1 MLGYSLLIPQ
11 RDAPALLAAQLR
23 ELQPVLDGMK
33 QPYEI
38 ICIDDG
44 SRNASLTQLRK
55 LQDLHPALR
64 VVRLD
69 EPCGLGVALSV
80 GIEAARGEKLLAM
93 AAGPQYH
100 PSQVPRLLNH
110 LKRADFVQGKRIR
123 HGLDKLWYRIARI
136 PRSLLLGMEV
146 RDPGC
151 LFWAAR
157 REAVAGLDLSRTMH
171 RCLAVLV
178 AARGYRVDQ
187 VLVEAQ
193 PAPPYPGEG
202 WTRPA
207 DLLAARWHR
216 RHYQPYQAYE
226 ITRDA
231 ESPILPFTRPEQRAT
246 PQRKSA

>member
-11 RDAPALLAAQLR
+11 RDASARLAAQLH
-23 ELQPVLDGMK
+23 ELEHVLDGLK

-44 SRNASLTQLRK
+44 SCASSLAELRR
-55 LQDLHPALR
+55 LQAEHRTLR
-64 VVRLD
+64 IVRLD

-80 GIEAARGEKLLAM
+80 GIGAARGEKLLAM
-93 AAGPQYH
+93 AAGPQYRC
-100 PSQVPRLLNH
+100 SQVPQLLNH

-123 HGLDKLWYRIARI
+123 QGLDKLWYRIARI

-157 REAVAGLDLSRTMH
+157 REAVAELDLGRRLH
-171 RCLAVLV
+171 RSLAVLV

-193 PAPPYPGEG
+193 PAPPYPDEG
-202 WTRPA
+202 WTGPA
-207 DLLAARWHR
+207 DLLAAWWHR
-216 RHYQPYQAYE
+216 RHHHPYQAYE
-226 ITRDA
+226 IEHDVA
-231 ESPILPFTRPEQRAT
+231 QPILPFTRSERTVSA
-246 PQRKSA
+246 QRKSA